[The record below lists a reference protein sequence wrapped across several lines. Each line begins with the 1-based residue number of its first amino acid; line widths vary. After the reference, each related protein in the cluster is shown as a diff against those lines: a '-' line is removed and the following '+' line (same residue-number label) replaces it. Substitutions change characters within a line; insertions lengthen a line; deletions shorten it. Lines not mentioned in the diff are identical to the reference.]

1 MSKGKTMAE
10 VQDQSPMSDEEGVGL
25 LDVALAMSENRRLL
39 ILGPVLAGLIALAA
53 TFAITPTFV
62 AKTVFLPPQQ
72 QQISAAAAAMQS
84 LGALAGMAGN
94 AIKNPADQYVSF
106 MQSATVANRIIDV
119 FKLKDVYELSTL
131 EETRKK
137 LASHVRIE
145 ANKKDGLISVEVEDA
160 DPKRAAAIANNYV
173 DQLRKLT
180 AEFVIT
186 EAQQRR
192 ALFERQL
199 QYTRNNLTTAQKAL
213 QESGITEG
221 ALRAEPRAAAD
232 AYAALKAQVTAT
244 EIRLQSM
251 RNYLT
256 EQAPEFKLAQSN
268 LTALRSELRKAEESD
283 HSVASDD
290 YIGKYRE
297 FKYQEALFE
306 LFAKQFEL
314 ARLDET
320 REGGA
325 VQVVDAATPPEKKS
339 KPRRGFVVQTAT
351 GVTFTVLLAFVLGR
365 QSFRAKLT
373 DARVARKLARLKRSW
388 AR

>member
-1 MSKGKTMAE
+1 MSKGKIMAE
-10 VQDQSPMSDEEGVGL
+10 VQDQSLMSDEEGVGL
-25 LDVALAMSENRRLL
+25 LDLAVAMSENRRLL

-53 TFAITPTFV
+53 TFVITPTFV

-137 LASHVRIE
+137 LASHVRID
-145 ANKKDGLISVEVEDA
+145 ANKKDGLITVEVEDA

-199 QYTRNNLTTAQKAL
+199 QYTRKNLTTAQKAL

-221 ALRAEPRAAAD
+221 VLRAEPRAAAD
-232 AYAALKAQVTAT
+232 AYAVLKAQVTAT

-268 LTALRSELRKAEESD
+268 LTALQSELRKVEEAD

-320 REGGA
+320 REGGT
-325 VQVVDAATPPEKKS
+325 VQVVDAATPPERKS
-339 KPRRGFVVQTAT
+339 KPRRGFVVQMAT
-351 GVTFTVLLAFVLGR
+351 GVTFAVLLAFVLGR
-365 QSFRAKLT
+365 QSFHARLA